1 MAYHPLTRFHYSK
14 ILNCVKIMAALAL
27 FQGWVWLAWGIGKFL
42 IDLGVRN
49 IFDTKCTWSG
59 SMLVSG
65 WLYVLLHYDNG
76 WIAVMD

>member
-1 MAYHPLTRFHYSK
+1 
-14 ILNCVKIMAALAL
+14 MAALAL